1 MMEPFRKKRKTCT
14 EPDRTRLFSATVRCA
29 AALFVIALGLA
40 ACGRPAENVMVRLLG
55 EARYPQTVQ
64 RGGSASGPGE
74 NANLPGQPETA
85 LPEDR
90 GDAAARG
97 LFYTDGTRPETD
109 DEYEAR
115 LAREEAERLEREA
128 EEARRLA
135 EEERKAAE
143 ERARLAAEEAARL
156 AKEEAIRAKTPG
168 WNDDFVKTLT
178 KEEQEQAQA
187 LREEGFVFYRQN
199 WSVLKDIP
207 FGPDGFGQCGCGPTC
222 TAEIIANLAGV
233 PVTPAELGEQAL
245 DSHSVLENGATS
257 YDFIIRSAAAYGI
270 SSYQLTLSDKKE
282 MLAALNAGSLVLVVM
297 GPGDFTL
304 GSHFVLYRGL
314 TEDGKLLIS
323 DSYSYDFTVK
333 EWDYDDLCAQSLRG
347 YWVFEK
353 PGKTE

>member
-1 MMEPFRKKRKTCT
+1 MMEPFRKKRKTRT

-40 ACGRPAENVMVRLLG
+40 ACERPAENVMVRLLG
-55 EARYPQTVQ
+55 DALH
-64 RGGSASGPGE
+64 SGAGE
-74 NANLPGQPETA
+74 NENLPDQPETA
-85 LPEDR
+85 PPEDS

-115 LAREEAERLEREA
+115 LAREEAERLAREA
-128 EEARRLA
+128 EEARRKA

-156 AKEEAIRAKTPG
+156 AREEELRAKTPG

-178 KEEQEQAQA
+178 EEEQAQAQA

-207 FGPDGFGQCGCGPTC
+207 YGPDGFGQCGCGPTC
-222 TAEIIANLAGV
+222 TAEIIANLAGA

-245 DSHSVLENGATS
+245 DSHSVLENGATT

-270 SSYQLTLSDKKE
+270 SYYQLRLSDKE
-282 MLAALNAGSLVLVVM
+282 GMLAALKAGSLVLVVM

-323 DSYSYDFTVK
+323 DSYNYDFTVK
-333 EWDYDDLCAQSLRG
+333 EWDYDDLCAQSIRG

-353 PGKTE
+353 PAETE

>member
-1 MMEPFRKKRKTCT
+1 MMDPFRKKRKTRGS
-14 EPDRTRLFSATVRCA
+14 PDGARLFSATVRCA
-29 AALFVIALGLA
+29 AALFAIALVLA
-40 ACGRPAENVMVRLLG
+40 ACERPAESGMVRLLG
-55 EARYPQTVQ
+55 EPWYPKVAS
-64 RGGSASGPGE
+64 RGASISVPEE
-74 NANLPGQPETA
+74 NENLPGQPETEA
-85 LPEDR
+85 PEEA
-90 GDAAARG
+90 GAAAAGG

-128 EEARRLA
+128 EEARRKA
-135 EEERKAAE
+135 EEARKAAE
-143 ERARLAAEEAARL
+143 ERARRAAEEAARL
-156 AKEEAIRAKTPG
+156 AAKEAIRAKTPG

-222 TAEIIANLAGV
+222 TAEIIANLAGA

-245 DSHSVLENGATS
+245 ESHSVLANGATS

-270 SSYQLTLSDKKE
+270 SSYQLTLSDKEE
-282 MLAALNAGSLVLVVM
+282 MLAALRAGSLVLVVM

-314 TEDGKLLIS
+314 TEDGKILIS

-333 EWDYDDLCAQSLRG
+333 EWEYDELYAQSLRG

-353 PGKTE
+353 PAETK